1 MAIATSK
8 VSILSRLKR
17 RFMLECETWMEPI
30 VDVKIE
36 EVRIR
41 ADQRISKW
49 VRQALRH
56 GDYESLEIQ
65 LLREKL
71 TENDVVMEV
80 GAGIGFISTYCAK
93 QIGAERVFTYEANP
107 QMEQYI
113 RDVYRINDI
122 SPTLEICLI
131 GEKDGEQAF
140 YIDENFVASSAVQS
154 NPKAKSTMVPVRSF
168 NREVERL
175 HPTLLILDVE
185 GYEYEFCQY
194 AAFNGIQKI
203 LIELHER
210 MLGQTKSEA
219 VKTHFTEAGFTLTE
233 EIFSEEAAVLFLEKV

>member
-1 MAIATSK
+1 MTTAPLK
-8 VSILSRLKR
+8 KSILSRLKR
-17 RFMLECETWMEPI
+17 RFILELETLMEPT
-30 VDVKIE
+30 VDVEIE
-36 EVRIR
+36 EVRIQ

-56 GDYESLEIQ
+56 GDYESLEIR

-93 QIGAERVFTYEANP
+93 QIGSERIFTYEANP
-107 QMEQYI
+107 QMEQHI
-113 RDVYRINDI
+113 RDVYRINGI

-131 GEKDGEQAF
+131 GEKDGEQTF
-140 YIDENFVASSAVQS
+140 YIDENFVASSAVQ
-154 NPKAKSTMVPVRSF
+154 NNRNAKGIMVPVRSF

-175 HPTLLILDVE
+175 KPTLLILDVE

-194 AAFNGIQKI
+194 ATFGGIQKI

-210 MLGQTKSEA
+210 ILGRDKSEA
-219 VKTHFTEAGFTLTE
+219 VKAHLTGAGFTVTE
-233 EIFSEEAAVLFLEKV
+233 EISSEEAAVLFLEKA

>member
-1 MAIATSK
+1 MTTANLK
-8 VSILSRLKR
+8 RSILGRLKR
-17 RFMLECETWMEPI
+17 RFLLEYETLMEPI
-30 VDVKIE
+30 VDVEIE

-56 GDYESLEIQ
+56 GDYESMEIQ

-93 QIGAERVFTYEANP
+93 QIGSERIFTYEANP
-107 QMEQYI
+107 QMEQHI
-113 RDVYRINDI
+113 RDVYRINGAA
-122 SPTLEICLI
+122 PTLEICLI
-131 GEKDGEQAF
+131 GEKDGEQTF
-140 YIDENFVASSAVQS
+140 YIDENFVASSAVQ
-154 NPKAKSTMVPVRSF
+154 NNRNAKSIMVPVRSF

-175 HPTLLILDVE
+175 NPTLLILDIE

-194 AAFNGIQKI
+194 ATFGGIQKI

-210 MLGQTKSEA
+210 ILGRDKSEA
-219 VKTHFTEAGFTLTE
+219 VKAHLTGAGFTLTE
-233 EIFSEEAAVLFLEKV
+233 EISSEEAAVLFLEKA